1 MPMHVIVEYTEE
13 VKTSF
18 SEDFFQEVAERALEE
33 CQFPFLQGKEISLN
47 VVAVSPEKI
56 QELNAKYR
64 GKDSVTDVLSF
75 GEYSDRYALE
85 EVVEEEIFLGEI
97 FLCSAFIENAAKE
110 DDVTLARE
118 MTYIFSH
125 GVLHL
130 VGFDHEEEMFTI
142 QERVTDDLA

>member
-1 MPMHVIVEYTEE
+1 MHVVVEYIGET
-13 VKTSF
+13 KTSF
-18 SEDFFQEVAERALEE
+18 QENFFQKIAERTLEE
-33 CQFPFLQGKEISLN
+33 CQFSFLREKEISLN

-75 GEYSDRYALE
+75 GEYTDKDALE
-85 EVVEEEIFLGEI
+85 QTAEEEVFLGEI
-97 FLCSAFIENAAKE
+97 FFCPVFIEKAAEE
-110 DDVTLARE
+110 DDVLFERE

-142 QERVTDDLA
+142 QERVTDVLA